1 MRKEE
6 IIEEFLEELGSS
18 SPVPGGGGAAALSGA
33 LSVSLA
39 AMVCNLTIGK
49 KRYQDV
55 EEDLRQDLDYLIE
68 MREIFLSFMDKD
80 EEVFLPLSKA
90 YALPNKTEEEKR
102 ARALVMRDLLKN
114 AAEVPL
120 RLLELADTV
129 LDTIKDVA
137 EKGSR
142 LAISDAGV
150 SAAFMETCVHGA
162 LLNVQINTKAM
173 KDEEMRSYMDGRAQ
187 ALSASALQKCET
199 IRNSIL

>member
-1 MRKEE
+1 MRREE
-6 IIEEFLEELGSS
+6 IIEEFLEELGSA
-18 SPVPGGGGAAALSGA
+18 SPTPGGGGAAAFSGA

-49 KRYQDV
+49 KRYADV
-55 EEDLRQDLDYLIE
+55 EEDLQRDLDYLLE

-80 EEVFLPLSKA
+80 EEVFLPLSRA

-102 ARALVMRDLLKN
+102 ARLLVMRDLLKN

-129 LDTIKDVA
+129 LDTIQDVA

-162 LLNVQINTKAM
+162 LLNVRINTRAM
-173 KDEEMRSYMDGRAQ
+173 KDEEMREYMEKRAE
-187 ALSASALQKCET
+187 ALSDSALQKCEK

>member
-18 SPVPGGGGAAALSGA
+18 SPIPGGGGAAALAGA
-33 LSVSLA
+33 LSCSLA

-55 EEDLRQDLDYLIE
+55 EEDLKRDLDYLLE

-90 YALPNKTEEEKR
+90 YALPNQTDEEKR

-129 LDTIKDVA
+129 LDTVRDVA

-150 SAAFMETCVHGA
+150 SAAYMETCVHGA
-162 LLNVQINTKAM
+162 LLNVRINTKAM
-173 KDEEMRSYMDGRAQ
+173 KDEEMRTYMDDRAKT
-187 ALSASALQKCET
+187 LSDSALQKCEK
-199 IRNSIL
+199 IRNSVL